1 MYMTIDVHSLN
12 QNKFEEMMTKKQ
24 GDPFVQNTFNSQSV
38 WPVKIAKLSIKFAQ
52 KWLH

>member
-24 GDPFVQNTFNSQSV
+24 GDPFVQNTSKNRQT
-38 WPVKIAKLSIKFAQ
+38 IY
-52 KWLH
+52 